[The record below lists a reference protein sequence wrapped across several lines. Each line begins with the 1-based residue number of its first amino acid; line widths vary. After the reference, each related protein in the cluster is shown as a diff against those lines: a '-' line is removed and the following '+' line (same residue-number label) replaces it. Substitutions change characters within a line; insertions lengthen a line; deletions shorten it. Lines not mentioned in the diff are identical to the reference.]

1 MRADFVLGFIG
12 GGQLARM
19 SAYQALR
26 YGIKVAVYCNSSDPE
41 PMEWVTPLVY
51 KGSFDDHQK
60 MLAFFR
66 ACDVVTLEN
75 EFLDS
80 SLLKK
85 LVIESGTPMF
95 PQPEAFALLED
106 KITEKRTFEACGV
119 PVAPWKALQ
128 SVQDALDFG
137 NTHGFPFLIKSSK
150 GGYDGYGNRTVK
162 TTADVNDAWSFFG
175 GDVGRELLAEA
186 FVSFEKELAVSVV
199 RSPLGLVVYP
209 CVETI
214 QKNHICK
221 EVIAPASISAALRAR
236 AETMARTVVEHIH
249 GYGIYAF
256 EFFLTTDNRILMN
269 ESAPRPHNSAH
280 YSIEGC
286 VTSQFENHIRAVLGL
301 MPGPTAMRKPAA
313 VMINLLGTHNRPAVV
328 ENARPA
334 LEEPDGH
341 LHIYGKK
348 MSKPGRKMGHFTLL
362 GDDAEATLARAR
374 ELTEHIY
381 I

>member
-1 MRADFVLGFIG
+1 
-12 GGQLARM
+12 
-19 SAYQALR
+19 
-26 YGIKVAVYCNSSDPE
+26 
-41 PMEWVTPLVY
+41 
-51 KGSFDDHQK
+51 
-60 MLAFFR
+60 
-66 ACDVVTLEN
+66 
-75 EFLDS
+75 
-80 SLLKK
+80 
-85 LVIESGTPMF
+85 
-95 PQPEAFALLED
+95 
-106 KITEKRTFEACGV
+106 
-119 PVAPWKALQ
+119 
-128 SVQDALDFG
+128 
-137 NTHGFPFLIKSSK
+137 
-150 GGYDGYGNRTVK
+150 
-162 TTADVNDAWSFFG
+162 
-175 GDVGRELLAEA
+175 
-186 FVSFEKELAVSVV
+186 
-199 RSPLGLVVYP
+199 
-209 CVETI
+209 
-214 QKNHICK
+214 
-221 EVIAPASISAALRAR
+221 
-236 AETMARTVVEHIH
+236 MARTVVEHIH